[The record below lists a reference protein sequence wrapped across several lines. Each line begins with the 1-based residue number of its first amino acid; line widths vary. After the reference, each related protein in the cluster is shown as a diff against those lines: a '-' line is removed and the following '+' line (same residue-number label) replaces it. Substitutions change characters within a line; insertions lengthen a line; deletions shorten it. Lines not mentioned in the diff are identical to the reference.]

1 MVCRGKSD
9 IKGKDSCKM
18 SIIIKRPTHYG
29 NFRPRLYILFT
40 LLAVVCSF
48 PARAI
53 CLQELVVGDSHVS
66 RMAEVAEPALSKM
79 LR

>member
-9 IKGKDSCKM
+9 IKGKESCIM

-48 PARAI
+48 PASAI
-53 CLQELVVGDSHVS
+53 CLQYRVVGDPRAS
-66 RMAEVAEPALSKM
+66 RMAEGAEPALSIM